1 MLHLGQIAGDLCGA
15 TSLSSFAVVRCNV
28 VAWQSST
35 LEQIRALEES
45 LGRSGYEFDRSAGVT
60 AQDACQT
67 LRGYGVRRENVRMN
81 TGSDR
86 FAFNTVQRNF
96 LPEE

>member
-1 MLHLGQIAGDLCGA
+1 MTMEQAR
-15 TSLSSFAVVRCNV
+15 AV
-28 VAWQSST
+28 
-35 LEQIRALEES
+35 
-45 LGRSGYEFDRSAGVT
+45 
-60 AQDACQT
+60 

-86 FAFNTVQRNF
+86 FAFNGVQRGF

>member
-1 MLHLGQIAGDLCGA
+1 MLSVDPYLVDQAL
-15 TSLSSFAVVRCNV
+15 LMSFGL
-28 VAWQSST
+28 QSST
-35 LEQIRALEES
+35 LEHIRALEES
-45 LGRSGYEFDRSAGVT
+45 LARSGYEFDRSAGVT
-60 AQDACQT
+60 AQEACQT

-86 FAFNTVQRNF
+86 FAFNAVQRNF

>member
-1 MLHLGQIAGDLCGA
+1 MP
-15 TSLSSFAVVRCNV
+15 
-28 VAWQSST
+28 QSST
-35 LEQIRALEES
+35 LEFLDALEES
-45 LGRSGYEFDRSAGVT
+45 LARSGQALDPSVMTTEQARAV
-60 AQDACQT
+60 

-86 FAFNTVQRNF
+86 FAFNGVQRGF

>member
-1 MLHLGQIAGDLCGA
+1 MHVVSVDL
-15 TSLSSFAVVRCNV
+15 
-28 VAWQSST
+28 QSST
-35 LEQIRALEES
+35 LEHVRALEAS
-45 LGRSGYEFDRSAGVT
+45 LTRTGYEFDRSTGMT

-86 FAFNTVQRNF
+86 FAFNAVQRNF
-96 LPEE
+96 LPEEYKPPEGAYGKNET